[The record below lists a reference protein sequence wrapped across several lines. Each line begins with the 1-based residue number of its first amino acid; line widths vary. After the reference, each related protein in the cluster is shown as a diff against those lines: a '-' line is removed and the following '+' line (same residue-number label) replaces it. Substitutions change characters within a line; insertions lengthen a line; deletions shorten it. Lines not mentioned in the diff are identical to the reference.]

1 MFSHPI
7 NLQVAISFNNL
18 KTHLMIAEKV
28 NNAIVEEAWVN
39 LSTASPT
46 ITNWTTNNKGFWII
60 HKHVIFIT
68 IIDCCITVHIVKADN
83 MALPI
88 RMISFELQTSQY
100 SIPKS
105 PHWTPLNYIYGIWQ
119 IWCGSFSTVLCHMAT
134 FVSLTTLIT
143 TFSIV
148 FNIWEFHSKIQGKR
162 VLKFRSLF
170 SLSKKLIID
179 TCTKIS
185 SWPWTLQNLST
196 GNIPSMFNG
205 LHAKNW

>member
-1 MFSHPI
+1 
-7 NLQVAISFNNL
+7 
-18 KTHLMIAEKV
+18 MIAEKV
-28 NNAIVEEAWVN
+28 NNAIVEEAWAN

-105 PHWTPLNYIYGIWQ
+105 PHWTPFNYINGIWQ
-119 IWCGSFSTVLCHMAT
+119 KTIRRVILILRWFLQHSTLPHGNICFSNNTYHNLFHSLQYLK
-134 FVSLTTLIT
+134 VSLK
-143 TFSIV
+143 
-148 FNIWEFHSKIQGKR
+148 NAGKTC
-162 VLKFRSLF
+162 VKVQIPF
-170 SLSKKLIID
+170 SLSEKLCIID

-185 SWPWTLQNLST
+185 SWPWTLQNLS
-196 GNIPSMFNG
+196 NIPSMFNG

>member
-1 MFSHPI
+1 
-7 NLQVAISFNNL
+7 
-18 KTHLMIAEKV
+18 MIAEKV
-28 NNAIVEEAWVN
+28 NNAIVEEAWAN

-46 ITNWTTNNKGFWII
+46 ITNWTTNDKGFWII

-105 PHWTPLNYIYGIWQ
+105 PHWTPFNYINGIWQ
-119 IWCGSFSTVLCHMAT
+119 KTIRRVILILRWFLQHSTLPHGNICFSNNTYHNLFHSLQYLK
-134 FVSLTTLIT
+134 VSLK
-143 TFSIV
+143 
-148 FNIWEFHSKIQGKR
+148 NAGKTC
-162 VLKFRSLF
+162 VTVQIPF
-170 SLSKKLIID
+170 SLSEKLIID

-185 SWPWTLQNLST
+185 SWPWTLQNLS
-196 GNIPSMFNG
+196 NIPSMFNG